1 MTKRQ
6 LEIPSELLSFLKTLH
21 PGIKRKIKAGLK
33 EITANPSI
41 GKVLK
46 DELEGLRSYRVGRYR
61 IIYKD
66 VSSILEIIEIG
77 EREKVYEDTLRKL
90 VREKHELHHKY
101 NHKHLKS

>member
-21 PGIKRKIKAGLK
+21 PEIKRKIKAGLK
-33 EITANPSI
+33 EISTNPSS

-77 EREKVYEDTLRKL
+77 ERERVYEDIAKKL
-90 VREKHELHHKY
+90 LSAKYELH
-101 NHKHLKS
+101 